1 MSDKPLYPPHTLFVT
16 TTSHTQPTTTH
27 TTSTSLRP
35 PHQRVTS
42 RADAPLGVRDARRP
56 NHISEPK
63 IASRARAHTHINT
76 FAAKSFTHCSS
87 PVPAAHAAPPAGS
100 SAVAASTTGALAVA
114 AFNLR
119 AARCWMAALLHQMP
133 LKSVA
138 AHPAPNHGISH
149 AREFISTR
157 AVRCSS
163 SNRHAKPCAAA
174 TQWVAGARGR
184 RPDSS
189 GGGRHSFL
197 RARGR
202 PTPRESARRLA
213 AVTATTYVPTLASAR
228 TRAIAKV
235 LCRAMPLWIAR
246 GWNKL
251 MHALH
256 GNGPP
261 LNPNAPPFV
270 PPPDASVQGYR
281 SGRALVFL

>member
-1 MSDKPLYPPHTLFVT
+1 MSTKP
-16 TTSHTQPTTTH
+16 
-27 TTSTSLRP
+27 ST
-35 PHQRVTS
+35 
-42 RADAPLGVRDARRP
+42 
-56 NHISEPK
+56 
-63 IASRARAHTHINT
+63 ASRVPSHPQPWCEMAGAPAFRWPPTRTVGQRKLAAQASHTHINT

-202 PTPRESARRLA
+202 PTPRQSARRLA

-270 PPPDASVQGYR
+270 PSRYGSAGHRPRAARRLRAPRPPTVYT
-281 SGRALVFL
+281 